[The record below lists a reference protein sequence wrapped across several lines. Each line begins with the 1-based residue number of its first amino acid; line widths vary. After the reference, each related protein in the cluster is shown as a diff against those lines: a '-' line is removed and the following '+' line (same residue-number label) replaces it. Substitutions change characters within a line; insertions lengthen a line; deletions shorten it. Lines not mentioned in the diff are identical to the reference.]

1 MSSFFRFVNF
11 SSYFC
16 SIKTDI
22 MTLKYFKPALLLG
35 TSVLVMSSCDLVKD
49 ITYTVNPNPLEM
61 HGDSVKVSITVNV
74 PEKGIQKKAKAEI
87 TPKIGNTAIG
97 TWYVNGSKVTGNG
110 TNIDFKTGGTATF
123 EETIAYTPEMEAAD
137 LIITGKLY
145 KQTKEKG
152 ALPETKIADATII
165 TPYLVDKNFK
175 VLTEEDALVR
185 QFDKTTTATINFE
198 RGKSD
203 VRPNEIKDQD
213 ITALITWIQAAQN
226 NPKIKITGI
235 EINGY
240 ASPDGEVSKNDN
252 LSSDRTVAARKALT
266 ELMKKAKLTAYT
278 DTAAYQLAKYG
289 EDFEGF
295 KSQLAATASIPEADK
310 NLFIRILE
318 MTKDAEQREKD
329 MINLGKAYTELE
341 RDVFPMIRR
350 AVVVVKYTEYGLTDE
365 ELKSAVDN
373 NPNSLSVEE
382 LLFTAGKL
390 TTDLNEKAR
399 VYGIAA
405 ANYAQDHRTHTNLGA
420 TLFVLNNTKD
430 AAAAFKK
437 ANDLKANSVTEN
449 NLAASLILE
458 GNRAAA
464 KKLVSKSKTNVSG
477 YNLGVIDI
485 MEGNYSAAEKNISQ
499 DSYNKVLALVLLNK
513 TDMARKVAANVKETA
528 ELAYL
533 KAIIEARSGSNVDAV
548 VAPLKI
554 AISKNSALKMKAAKD
569 REFLKY
575 MNEATF
581 IDLVK

>member
-1 MSSFFRFVNF
+1 
-11 SSYFC
+11 
-16 SIKTDI
+16 
-22 MTLKYFKPALLLG
+22 MTSKFFKPALFLGSSLLF
-35 TSVLVMSSCDLVKD
+35 LNSCDLVKD

-110 TNIDFKTGGTATF
+110 TSIDFKTGGTATF
-123 EETIAYTPEMEAAD
+123 EETVAYTPEMEAAD

-165 TPYLVDKNFK
+165 TPYLVDKTFK

-198 RGKSD
+198 RGQSA
-203 VRPNEIKDQD
+203 VRPAELKDQD
-213 ITALITWIQAAQN
+213 LTALVSWIQAAQN

-278 DTAAYQLAKYG
+278 DTAAYQLAKFG

-318 MTKDAEQREKD
+318 MTKDPEQREKD

-365 ELKSAVDN
+365 ELKNAVVN
-373 NPNSLSVEE
+373 NPNALSVEE
-382 LLFTAGKL
+382 LLFTAAKL

-399 VYGIAA
+399 IYGVAA
-405 ANYAQDHRTHTNLGA
+405 ANYAKDYRTHTNLGA
-420 TLFVLNNTKD
+420 TLFILNNTKD
-430 AAAAFKK
+430 AAAAFRK
-437 ANDLKANSVTEN
+437 ANDLKVNPITEN

-464 KKLVSKSKTNVSG
+464 KKLLAKSKTSVTG
-477 YNLGVIDI
+477 YNQGIIDI
-485 MEGNYSAAEKNISQ
+485 MEGNYSAAEKNITQ
-499 DSYNKVLALVLLNK
+499 DSYNKVLALILLDK
-513 TDMARKVAANVKETA
+513 TDMARKAAANVKETA

-533 KAIIEARSGSNVDAV
+533 KAIIEAKSGSNIDAV
-548 VAPLKI
+548 VAPLKV
-554 AISKNSALKMKAAKD
+554 AISKNSALKTKAAKD
-569 REFLKY
+569 REFMKY

>member
-1 MSSFFRFVNF
+1 MNFNRFNRT
-11 SSYFC
+11 
-16 SIKTDI
+16 I
-22 MTLKYFKPALLLG
+22 LLG
-35 TSVLVMSSCDLVKD
+35 TAAFFVASCDLVKD
-49 ITYTVNPNPLEM
+49 ITYTVNPNPLQM

-87 TPKIGNTAIG
+87 TPKLGSTAVG
-97 TWYVNGSKVTGNG
+97 TWYINGSKVTGNG
-110 TNIDFKTGGTATF
+110 TTIDFKTGGTATF
-123 EETIAYTPEMEAAD
+123 EQTLAYNPSMEAAD

-165 TPYLVDKNFK
+165 TPYLVDKTFK
-175 VLTEEDALVR
+175 VLTEQDALVR

-198 RGKSD
+198 KGKSD
-203 VRPNEIKDQD
+203 VRANEIKDAD
-213 ITALITWIQAAQN
+213 VVALMAWIQTAQT

-240 ASPDGEVSKNDN
+240 ASPDGEVAKNDN

-266 ELMKKAKLTAYT
+266 ELMKKAKLAIYT
-278 DTAAYQLAKYG
+278 DTNAYALAKFG

-295 KSQLAATASIPEADK
+295 KSQLAATTTIPEADK

-318 MTKDAEQREKD
+318 MTKDPEQREKD

-350 AVVVVKYTEYGLTDE
+350 AVIVVKYTEYGLTDD
-365 ELKSAVDN
+365 ELRTASVQ

-390 TTDLNEKAR
+390 TTDANEKAR

-405 ANYAQDHRTHTNLGA
+405 ANYANDHRTHTNLGA
-420 TLFVLNNTKD
+420 TLFELGNTK
-430 AAAAFKK
+430 AAAASFKK
-437 ANDLKANSVTEN
+437 ANELKAIPVTNN

-464 KKLVSKSKTNVSG
+464 KKLLSSAKTSV
-477 YNLGVIDI
+477 YNYNQGIIDI
-485 MEGNYSAAEKNISQ
+485 MEGNYGAAEKNITQ
-499 DSYNKVLALVLLNK
+499 DSYNKVLALTLNN
-513 TDMARKVAANVKETA
+513 KVDAAKKASASLTETA

-533 KAIIEARSGSNVDAV
+533 KAIIEARNGASTDVV
-548 VAPLKI
+548 VAKLKT
-554 AISKNSALKMKAAKD
+554 AISKNPALKEKAGKD
-569 REFLKY
+569 REFIKI

-581 IDLVK
+581 IDLIK

>member
-1 MSSFFRFVNF
+1 
-11 SSYFC
+11 
-16 SIKTDI
+16 
-22 MTLKYFKPALLLG
+22 MTLKYFKPALFLG
-35 TSVLVMSSCDLVKD
+35 SSVLFMSSCDLVKD

-61 HGDSVKVSITVNV
+61 HADSVKVSITVNV

-110 TNIDFKTGGTATF
+110 TTIDFKTGGTATF

-137 LIITGKLY
+137 LVITGKLY

-165 TPYLVDKNFK
+165 TPYLVDKTFK

-185 QFDKTTTATINFE
+185 QFDKTTTATFNFE
-198 RGKSD
+198 RGKSAI
-203 VRPNEIKDQD
+203 RPAELKDQD
-213 ITALITWIQAAQN
+213 LTALISWIQAAQS

-266 ELMKKAKLTAYT
+266 DLMKKAKLTAYA
-278 DTAAYQLAKYG
+278 DTSAYQLAKFG

-318 MTKDAEQREKD
+318 MTKDPEQREKD

-341 RDVFPMIRR
+341 SDVFPMIRR
-350 AVVVVKYTEYGLTDE
+350 AVVVVKYTEYGLSDD
-365 ELKSAVDN
+365 ELKSAVVN

-390 TTDLNEKAR
+390 TSDLNQKATI
-399 VYGIAA
+399 YGIAA
-405 ANYAQDHRTHTNLGA
+405 ANYAQDHRAHTNLGA
-420 TLFVLNNTKD
+420 TLFELNKTKE

-437 ANDLKANSVTEN
+437 ANDLKANAVTDN

-464 KKLVSKSKTNVSG
+464 KKLLRSKTTVSG
-477 YNLGVIDI
+477 YNQGIIDI

-499 DSYNKVLALVLLNK
+499 NSYNLVLALVLQDK
-513 TDMARKVAANVKETA
+513 TDLARKAAANVKETA

-554 AISKNSALKMKAAKD
+554 AISKNAALKAKAAKD